1 MWRSTPQLVGFCSV
15 SASIWRAE
23 GVLVMFFLLGGV
35 VLVVLFV
42 LWRRRRAS
50 EAPGPLA
57 GFDTGVRSAYR
68 TPARFFHNRRT
79 L

>member
-42 LWRRRRAS
+42 LSVYHFPAGLVGRLRALS
-50 EAPGPLA
+50 LSPGRA
-57 GFDTGVRSAYR
+57 R
-68 TPARFFHNRRT
+68 T
-79 L
+79 